1 MLKTIVSCKSFECLA
16 VVVGPIIGSY
26 YLWDS
31 LFTEDLFMILI
42 TVALTSWYR
51 PHKWVFGVIVSD
63 Y

>member
-31 LFTEDLFMILI
+31 LFTEDLFHDFDYCCFDL
-42 TVALTSWYR
+42 L
-51 PHKWVFGVIVSD
+51 VSA
-63 Y
+63 